1 MMKIPNH
8 KMWMNVDIEMIGQQ
22 WKKVMQV
29 KLNLLTRREVF
40 GPIVE
45 TPKGVKPVGFKLV
58 FARKYNENNEI
69 IRYKTRLVV
78 QGFSQRPNI
87 DFEETYSPIINAIT
101 FHFLISLAVSK
112 GLDMCLM
119 DVITVYLYESIDN
132 DIYI

>member
-8 KMWMNVDIEMIGQQ
+8 KMWMDVDIEMIGQH
-22 WKKVMQV
+22 WKEVMQV

-69 IRYKTRLVV
+69 IRYKT
-78 QGFSQRPNI
+78 
-87 DFEETYSPIINAIT
+87 
-101 FHFLISLAVSK
+101 
-112 GLDMCLM
+112 
-119 DVITVYLYESIDN
+119 
-132 DIYI
+132 